1 MPCPLTGG
9 CPPPTR
15 GAELAPLARAPPLA
29 RAGNAGEAFYG
40 AAAKKLVHW
49 YCTEKGAWLRDSD
62 AGWIGWRKAWAPA
75 ALAGAAWTP
84 PASSGRLA
92 RHKWFVRGRLNACFN
107 AVDRHVAD
115 GRGAQPA
122 VIDDGHDWVR
132 DGDGWCPEISRAI
145 KYRDVAVE
153 ASISAA
159 ALLSLRVRPLRI
171 LMLSNTHQ
179 ELFVWTLGC
188 ARLGA
193 VYSACAPG
201 LAPLSVAKRMTGLD
215 ATLVLTDGIEQPHAL
230 AAIAVLEPH
239 ERVPRVAA
247 FTTDLDGKRG
257 LTETQFVPKRPA
269 RAAAL
274 LLASA
279 ASTPSTFL
287 STTVG
292 IRPVPVE
299 ANYPLFVL
307 YTSGSTGKPKGVVHC
322 HGYVSGLLL
331 TLQGNFDAVPG
342 NDVMMVAATPGWITG
357 QSYMIHG
364 TLAMGLTSVITNSS
378 PLSPFATRF
387 AAVLQRYA
395 VAIFKAGV
403 AFIKTFAA
411 SGKDA
416 ELATYDLSALRVA
429 TFCAEP
435 TAPRVQLYA
444 MQSLVPNYLNSYW
457 ATEHGGMVLS
467 HSFGDALPDADAT
480 SRPEPWI
487 ECGAYVFSDEGAM
500 LEEALDDQVGDIVI
514 TAPYPYLART
524 LWGDPERA
532 GTAAWVG
539 DLERFEKTYFCAY
552 GGALRFRI
560 GDRATKVGG
569 AACDKYLLLGRSDD
583 VINRNGHRLST
594 GEIEAQVL
602 NSDACPYAYCVA
614 VGVPSES
621 SGQDPLVIGV
631 LRSGEAPPDRR
642 AKAALTRAVE
652 GNLGGNY
659 GPVDYLTVK
668 ALPETHT
675 GKYLRRVIR
684 GLARGDPPDQNLQTL
699 KNPEAVADLDRVLRE
714 WRGGG
719 DGAARRRR
727 APSSE
732 AVLDLLGTALD
743 GGAPLMAS
751 GITSVMT
758 AGLLRRVSG
767 DLHTSLSLAT
777 LFDRPTI
784 DGLAALFDG
793 PAPAGGGAAA
803 ARGVFAEAVLDLLGT
818 AIDEDATLMA
828 SGITS
833 VMMAGFLRRVSAD
846 LSTSLSLATLFDRP
860 TIADLAGLFEDEAAA
875 KMDPQQRWIL
885 ERGAASLETFED
897 AGVVVAI
904 QGSSSG
910 VFVEERNRD
919 PAAKAAPAFRS
930 TSFALSVA
938 SGRPSYVLGLTLFC
952 ASVDTACSSTL
963 TALSVAVACGD
974 APMLVVGVQVA
985 QDGRSLSLTAPN
997 GASQKR
1003 LLSGVRTVGG
1013 GDRLEAHGTGT
1024 ALGDPVESGAAAGAL
1039 GKGGVD
1045 FGGIKANTAHLEAA
1059 AAAAGLLVLCGGG
1072 SVPAAANAQAR
1083 RLNAHLAPIVR
1094 TYVRLLT
1101 DGAAALG
1108 TGEHGRV
1115 SSFGYSGTIAHG
1127 AVHRGPE
1134 PASLAAA
1141 RAARGSFYRKKA
1153 AAEIP
1158 FFPAV
1163 ISTNGA
1169 TVSMVVNAVIADHVV
1184 GGSALFPG
1192 VGYVEI
1198 AASDVCR
1205 SGAGDAVVTDVT
1217 FIRPCI
1223 LGAGSAMLY
1232 ERTADGGFEVSSRGE
1247 GDASF
1252 RARARGALDDGAAAT
1267 PRVDD
1272 DDAPLFRVAH
1282 IAPAAS
1288 FVATLPAPHAARPST
1303 PATGATFV
1311 PAALG
1316 LVLVRAAPSTTS
1328 TVVARASVILDAA
1341 EEQRFGASLRA
1352 PGGTEMDYHRL
1363 TSLARVVE
1371 VGGAAPGS
1379 LTLGG
1384 VAPSCGIT
1392 IASDA
1397 WRYRLGAIADV
1408 LGKLAARDTSATY
1421 EVTSSG
1427 LGLVGVVVA
1436 SASDADG
1443 AADATLRLRAVA
1455 AWAPRG
1461 CGAFDF
1467 SAVEAGCRDY
1477 SRLMVGLL
1485 AVDRERVI
1493 SLSLLASANG
1503 SAAAAVRASALA
1515 LQPGASAATVS
1526 VARAGA
1532 RLAMG
1537 QRGASAAAPSVYRIR
1552 AGHPKFDNPL
1562 RSIAARAGRRR
1573 RGRAA
1578 DGGAQVLPPPPRR
1591 ARSSADCFVTVV
1603 GATTASLL
1611 GTSVDADASL
1621 MSAGLD
1627 SIGATELARGL
1638 GDVIDTELPSTLV
1651 FDHPSVAAIATA
1663 FAPAAPLVADVAEAA
1678 PAPPR
1683 SRRRAARG
1691 AAAARGAPRRLR
1703 QRRLRDDGVA
1713 PGHARRQG
1721 RVAHVRGPRL
1731 HRRDGARAPGD
1742 AISTELPSTLVFD
1755 HRPWRPSRRPSR
1767 RRCRRSSPTTPGPAT
1782 RPSTARTTPRTLA
1795 AASVRGGRG
1804 QGRLLAPF
1812 VSTKLPGPQAANAN
1826 MAALVALGVATN
1838 STTPPTLWADDGS
1851 SAGYGCFLAGGPA
1864 FENVGAFGVSAREA
1878 GELCAGTGWLLE
1890 ATYATL
1896 HGNLREANCRAA
1908 LMNDAT
1914 GLYVAAGGYFM
1925 TARINN
1931 TEDGPR
1937 RPSVY
1942 TGTALGFS
1950 VTSGRASYTRSA

>member
-29 RAGNAGEAFYG
+29 GAGNAGEAFYG

-84 PASSGRLA
+84 FDVVRLA
-92 RHKWFVRGRLNACFN
+92 RLRCGRPRARPRPRTRPPPPLADKWFVRGRLNACFN

-552 GGALRFRI
+552 GGALRSRI

-659 GPVDYLTVK
+659 GPVDYLTVE

-719 DGAARRRR
+719 A
-727 APSSE
+727 
-732 AVLDLLGTALD
+732 
-743 GGAPLMAS
+743 APLPAS
-751 GITSVMT
+751 TR
-758 AGLLRRVSG
+758 A
-767 DLHTSLSLAT
+767 
-777 LFDRPTI
+777 
-784 DGLAALFDG
+784 
-793 PAPAGGGAAA
+793 
-803 ARGVFAEAVLDLLGT
+803 
-818 AIDEDATLMA
+818 DATLMA

-860 TIADLAGLFEDEAAA
+860 TIADLAGLFEDEAVGPILTSGGGGAAAASYAASHFSFLLPGGATSFDALSCILLNASTTPGFIPLERWIPRAAPLASYGSFAGPDRFFCVGTSPLEAA

-1059 AAAAGLLVLCGGG
+1059 AAAAGLL
-1072 SVPAAANAQAR
+1072 AR

-1134 PASLAAA
+1134 PAALAAA

-1205 SGAGDAVVTDVT
+1205 SGAGDAVVTDVK

-1272 DDAPLFRVAH
+1272 DDAPLFRMAH

-1303 PATGATFV
+1303 PATD
-1311 PAALG
+1311 
-1316 LVLVRAAPSTTS
+1316 
-1328 TVVARASVILDAA
+1328 AR
-1341 EEQRFGASLRA
+1341 
-1352 PGGTEMDYHRL
+1352 
-1363 TSLARVVE
+1363 
-1371 VGGAAPGS
+1371 
-1379 LTLGG
+1379 
-1384 VAPSCGIT
+1384 SC
-1392 IASDA
+1392 
-1397 WRYRLGAIADV
+1397 
-1408 LGKLAARDTSATY
+1408 
-1421 EVTSSG
+1421 
-1427 LGLVGVVVA
+1427 
-1436 SASDADG
+1436 
-1443 AADATLRLRAVA
+1443 
-1455 AWAPRG
+1455 
-1461 CGAFDF
+1461 
-1467 SAVEAGCRDY
+1467 
-1477 SRLMVGLL
+1477 
-1485 AVDRERVI
+1485 
-1493 SLSLLASANG
+1493 
-1503 SAAAAVRASALA
+1503 
-1515 LQPGASAATVS
+1515 
-1526 VARAGA
+1526 
-1532 RLAMG
+1532 
-1537 QRGASAAAPSVYRIR
+1537 
-1552 AGHPKFDNPL
+1552 
-1562 RSIAARAGRRR
+1562 
-1573 RGRAA
+1573 
-1578 DGGAQVLPPPPRR
+1578 PPPP
-1591 ARSSADCFVTVV
+1591 V
-1603 GATTASLL
+1603 
-1611 GTSVDADASL
+1611 
-1621 MSAGLD
+1621 
-1627 SIGATELARGL
+1627 
-1638 GDVIDTELPSTLV
+1638 P
-1651 FDHPSVAAIATA
+1651 
-1663 FAPAAPLVADVAEAA
+1663 
-1678 PAPPR
+1678 
-1683 SRRRAARG
+1683 
-1691 AAAARGAPRRLR
+1691 
-1703 QRRLRDDGVA
+1703 
-1713 PGHARRQG
+1713 
-1721 RVAHVRGPRL
+1721 
-1731 HRRDGARAPGD
+1731 ARAP
-1742 AISTELPSTLVFD
+1742 
-1755 HRPWRPSRRPSR
+1755 
-1767 RRCRRSSPTTPGPAT
+1767 
-1782 RPSTARTTPRTLA
+1782 
-1795 AASVRGGRG
+1795 
-1804 QGRLLAPF
+1804 
-1812 VSTKLPGPQAANAN
+1812 
-1826 MAALVALGVATN
+1826 
-1838 STTPPTLWADDGS
+1838 
-1851 SAGYGCFLAGGPA
+1851 
-1864 FENVGAFGVSAREA
+1864 
-1878 GELCAGTGWLLE
+1878 
-1890 ATYATL
+1890 
-1896 HGNLREANCRAA
+1896 
-1908 LMNDAT
+1908 
-1914 GLYVAAGGYFM
+1914 
-1925 TARINN
+1925 
-1931 TEDGPR
+1931 
-1937 RPSVY
+1937 
-1942 TGTALGFS
+1942 
-1950 VTSGRASYTRSA
+1950 